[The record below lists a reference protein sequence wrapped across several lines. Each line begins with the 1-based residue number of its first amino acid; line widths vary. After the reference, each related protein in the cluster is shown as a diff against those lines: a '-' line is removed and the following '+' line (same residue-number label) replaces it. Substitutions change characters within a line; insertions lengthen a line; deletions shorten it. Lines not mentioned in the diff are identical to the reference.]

1 MPSWERIYG
10 DLTAV
15 ESSINDDIQ
24 KYNNLIRDVDSDATN
39 DAQLAAMK
47 ETEQRIESS
56 LRKYMV
62 VLMEMESFVHKEGS
76 DGKKSIRMRFREVYR
91 ELSASFNRSREAA
104 SIKSTRAQLFSNI
117 RTDTQDDDSE
127 TQLLLKEMTAT
138 KNSLRMADNYLESAL
153 QSHEIL
159 RSQRGRLQ
167 RSGGVLEGLTQRFP
181 AIQQLTRNVHFRRN
195 RDNIIVAVVIALC
208 ICFCLWYASR

>member
-24 KYNNLIRDVDSDATN
+24 KYNNLIRDVESDATN
-39 DAQLAAMK
+39 DAQLASMK

-76 DGKKSIRMRFREVYR
+76 DSKKSILMRFREVYR

-153 QSHEIL
+153 QSHEML

-181 AIQQLTRNVHFRRN
+181 AIQQLTRNVHFRR
-195 RDNIIVAVVIALC
+195 
-208 ICFCLWYASR
+208 